1 MVQEKSHFCEEDEN
15 PTTNSFTNTCHFRLI
30 ISKKFPIEKL
40 GMEENGN
47 PPQKREANTK
57 LPKFGSSDATPP
69 SPPYNP
75 GSCFEGNLN
84 NNVSN
89 T

>member
-1 MVQEKSHFCEEDEN
+1 MKTPQ
-15 PTTNSFTNTCHFRLI
+15 TNSHTNTCHFQLI
-30 ISKKFPIEKL
+30 ISKKKKKKKKKKFLPIEKL
-40 GMEENGN
+40 GMEENGK
-47 PPQKREANTK
+47 PAQKREANTK
-57 LPKFGSSDATPP
+57 LPEFGSSDATPAP
-69 SPPYNP
+69 ISPYNP